1 VEPFKLRFSIS
12 PDVIDQEV
20 QLGETLLLD
29 VKTLKYF
36 ALTSLG
42 TILWREM
49 QNSQDLDEVFGQ
61 VASQSDMPEAELVAV
76 VRAIIRSMEQT
87 GLIRLEAG

>member
-1 VEPFKLRFSIS
+1 VEPFRLRFSIS

-36 ALTSLG
+36 GLTSLG

-49 QNSQDLDEVFGQ
+49 QNSQDLDDVFVQ
-61 VASQSDMPEAELVAV
+61 VASQSDLPEAELAAV
-76 VRAIIRSMEQT
+76 VRAIIGGMEQM
-87 GLIRLEAG
+87 GLIRVEAC